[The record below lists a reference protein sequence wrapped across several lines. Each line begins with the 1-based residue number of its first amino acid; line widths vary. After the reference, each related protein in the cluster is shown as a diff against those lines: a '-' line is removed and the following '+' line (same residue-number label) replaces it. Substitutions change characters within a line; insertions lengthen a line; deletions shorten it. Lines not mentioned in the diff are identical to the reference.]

1 MLTLLLRGFS
11 IRLRMVGAI
20 AMVLVL
26 LAMVGGT
33 GFVGLQRLQSSSDEM
48 SGVLFQSQT
57 SLSEL
62 RLRIAQLEA
71 RQHDVA
77 LAAGV
82 AGQAARPLEQWQ
94 QSADAA
100 RKGTEQL
107 AASGHPR
114 VQSLAAGVAQKLS
127 SYQGLAQPVLAR
139 VAAGALTQPQEA
151 EQALAPAAAELRA
164 LDEASAGLASAL
176 TSTADTL
183 RAAQQAAGSTAL
195 WWFGIAVLLSVVL
208 VVPLTLANMQSICG
222 PIDAATALA
231 QSIAQGDLTRKP
243 LDLRGT
249 DEAAQLLRALQTMQE
264 SLALLVGQVRQAS
277 QNIHGAS
284 AEIATGNQDLSSRTE
299 QAAASL
305 ERTAGAVQQLTATV
319 QESAESARQANQL
332 ANAASAMASRGG
344 EVVREVVSTMDQIN
358 GSSKRIH
365 DIVGVIDSIAFQ
377 TNILALNAA
386 VEAARAGE
394 QGRGFAVVASEVR
407 SLAGRSAEA
416 AREIKAL
423 IGASVERVDAGTQ
436 LVHNAGGTMQEVVTG
451 VQRVSDRMG
460 EIAAAAVEQSNGIG
474 QVNAAVTQL
483 DQMTQQN
490 AALVEQSAAAAQS
503 LQEQAQHLTDVLA
516 AFRTDAAA
524 EPAMARLTPLQ
535 AAPARPAA
543 RPPAQ
548 RPALAVRRAPVRL
561 SASRPP
567 RLPAGPGS
575 AR

>member
-1 MLTLLLRGFS
+1 
-11 IRLRMVGAI
+11 
-20 AMVLVL
+20 
-26 LAMVGGT
+26 
-33 GFVGLQRLQSSSDEM
+33 
-48 SGVLFQSQT
+48 
-57 SLSEL
+57 
-62 RLRIAQLEA
+62 
-71 RQHDVA
+71 
-77 LAAGV
+77 
-82 AGQAARPLEQWQ
+82 
-94 QSADAA
+94 
-100 RKGTEQL
+100 
-107 AASGHPR
+107 
-114 VQSLAAGVAQKLS
+114 
-127 SYQGLAQPVLAR
+127 
-139 VAAGALTQPQEA
+139 
-151 EQALAPAAAELRA
+151 
-164 LDEASAGLASAL
+164 
-176 TSTADTL
+176 
-183 RAAQQAAGSTAL
+183 
-195 WWFGIAVLLSVVL
+195 
-208 VVPLTLANMQSICG
+208 
-222 PIDAATALA
+222 
-231 QSIAQGDLTRKP
+231 
-243 LDLRGT
+243 
-249 DEAAQLLRALQTMQE
+249 
-264 SLALLVGQVRQAS
+264 
-277 QNIHGAS
+277 
-284 AEIATGNQDLSSRTE
+284 
-299 QAAASL
+299 
-305 ERTAGAVQQLTATV
+305 VQQLTATV

-416 AREIKAL
+416 AREIKAPDRRQRRARRRRHAA
-423 IGASVERVDAGTQ
+423 GAQRRRHDAG
-436 LVHNAGGTMQEVVTG
+436 
-451 VQRVSDRMG
+451 DRRPACSGCPTCMG